1 MHRRTFALSL
11 LATPFA
17 LACSRA
23 QPGASSTRA
32 SASSQPGAWPGP
44 SSPRSF
50 VTEAVPPVG
59 DRLVLSDDEW
69 KQRLTREQFHVL
81 REEGTE
87 RAFTSPLHEDHRP
100 GIFFCAGCG
109 APLFHSRDKFD
120 SGTGWPSFTRPIE
133 PGRIAEHVDD
143 SFGMTRTE
151 VECAR
156 CGGHQGHVFDDGPR
170 PTGLRYCINGLA
182 LDFHAGRLQL

>member
-1 MHRRTFALSL
+1 MLRRRFVFSL
-11 LATPFA
+11 LATPLA
-17 LACSRA
+17 SACSRA
-23 QPGASSTRA
+23 QPSNSPRV
-32 SASSQPGAWPGP
+32 SAAPGSWPGP
-44 SSPRSF
+44 STPRSY
-50 VTEAVPPVG
+50 VEEAAPPIG
-59 DRLVLSDDEW
+59 DRLSLPVEAW
-69 KQRLTREQFHVL
+69 QRRLTRQQFHVL

-133 PGRIAEHVDD
+133 RGRITEREDR
-143 SFGMTRTE
+143 SYGMARVE

-170 PTGLRYCINGLA
+170 PTGRRYCINGIA
-182 LDFHAGRLQL
+182 LDFQPGRLSL

>member
-1 MHRRTFALSL
+1 MQRRHFVLSL

-17 LACSRA
+17 VACSRA
-23 QPGASSTRA
+23 QPGTPAA
-32 SASSQPGAWPGP
+32 SATTGAWPGP
-44 SSPRSF
+44 DAPRSY
-50 VTEAVPPVG
+50 VTDPVPLVG
-59 DRLVLSDDEW
+59 DRLVLSVDEW
-69 KQRLTREQFHVL
+69 KSRLTREQFHVL

-133 PGRIAEHVDD
+133 PGRIAEHSDR
-143 SFGMTRTE
+143 SFGMVRTE

-170 PTGLRYCINGLA
+170 PTGLRYCINGVA
-182 LDFHAGRLQL
+182 LDFQPGRLAI